1 MLSILDWQFDAF
13 PRWVLIFFL
22 DFTNAFIS
30 FDTSH
35 RFSQEDFGDM
45 PYLEVKQFI

>member
-1 MLSILDWQFDAF
+1 MHFQGWFSCCFF
-13 PRWVLIFFL
+13 FFVFFL

-35 RFSQEDFGDM
+35 RFSQEDFDDM
-45 PYLEVKQFI
+45 PYAEVKQLI